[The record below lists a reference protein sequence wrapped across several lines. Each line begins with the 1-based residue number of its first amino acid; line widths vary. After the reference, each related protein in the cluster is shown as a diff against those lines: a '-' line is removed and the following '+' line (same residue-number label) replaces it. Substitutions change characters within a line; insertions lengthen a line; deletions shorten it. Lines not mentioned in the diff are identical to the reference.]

1 MNEISEEEWLTAIN
15 NMKKERDEMLTDPDL
30 NFRDLFDNEIV
41 TKLLEAGLKI
51 CRDEKNNL

>member
-1 MNEISEEEWLTAIN
+1 MSEISEQEWETAITN
-15 NMKKERDEMLTDPDL
+15 IKKERDEMIKDPDL

-51 CRDEKNNL
+51 CRDEKN